1 MQVRAGLWPKPS
13 TASRAVAVSCRPCMA
28 PCMRAG
34 LPKEVAN
41 EQNPEI
47 KGVKSVLFG
56 ILRAAP
62 GALTS
67 AQIWESA
74 EVEPSLM
81 RHSSSIVC
89 KSGRPACTP

>member
-1 MQVRAGLWPKPS
+1 MHGS
-13 TASRAVAVSCRPCMA
+13 
-28 PCMRAG
+28 CMRAG

-47 KGVKSVLFG
+47 KGVKGILFG

-74 EVEPSLM
+74 EVAPGFM
-81 RHSSSIVC
+81 RHAALHC
-89 KSGRPACTP
+89 MAQGRAHAGRHTLTCCRVLCHRSRA